1 MQVKSYSKIISK
13 YMLQTTTTLEAL
25 NEDQNS
31 LIAMVADTSLTV
43 D

>member
-1 MQVKSYSKIISK
+1 
-13 YMLQTTTTLEAL
+13 MLQTTTTLEAL

-31 LIAMVADTSLTV
+31 LIAMVADNSLTV

>member
-1 MQVKSYSKIISK
+1 
-13 YMLQTTTTLEAL
+13 MLQTTTTLEAL

-31 LIAMVADTSLTV
+31 LTAMVADNSLTV